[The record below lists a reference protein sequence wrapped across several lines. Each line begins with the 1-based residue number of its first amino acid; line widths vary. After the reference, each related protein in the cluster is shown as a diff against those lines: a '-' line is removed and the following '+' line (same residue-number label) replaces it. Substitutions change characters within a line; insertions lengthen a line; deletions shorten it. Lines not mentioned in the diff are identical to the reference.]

1 MKLSKDKV
9 SFSIR
14 LAAFQASGRADP
26 PPAENLNL
34 HRLDLQYGRK
44 QPLLFILF

>member
-1 MKLSKDKV
+1 MKLFKDKV

-14 LAAFQASGRADP
+14 LAAFQAVGGADP
-26 PPAENLNL
+26 PPAENLYL
-34 HRLDLQYGRK
+34 HRFNLQYGRK